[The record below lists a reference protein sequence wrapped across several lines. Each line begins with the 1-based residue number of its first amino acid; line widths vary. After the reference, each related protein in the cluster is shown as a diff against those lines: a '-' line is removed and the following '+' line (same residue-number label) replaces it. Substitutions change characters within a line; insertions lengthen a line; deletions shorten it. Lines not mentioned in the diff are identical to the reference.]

1 MADIE
6 QKVGEPE
13 AGWSRKRS
21 RCSIATASGSRRF
34 APTCARPRIRSPI
47 CASRPIASRAATRE
61 ARKALEA
68 IHTEVSE
75 LEVARATEESHLA
88 HLAQSC
94 VDTLQQTLDE
104 VVAEVQAAAA

>member
-1 MADIE
+1 MLDREGERLEALRADVRTAEDSVTDLRQQADRIE
-6 QKVGEPE
+6 V
-13 AGWSRKRS
+13 
-21 RCSIATASGSRRF
+21 
-34 APTCARPRIRSPI
+34 
-47 CASRPIASRAATRE
+47 ATRD

-68 IHTEVSE
+68 IHTELSE

-104 VVAEVQAAAA
+104 VVAEVQAPAAAAADAWCRASADVRPSGRR